1 MSPRFSA
8 AVVARNEEALM
19 GDATARR
26 LGSFPR
32 LTAALTGHGFR
43 RLWARRSVR

>member
-8 AVVARNEEALM
+8 VVVARNEEALM
-19 GDATARR
+19 GDATVRR
-26 LGSFPR
+26 LGSLPR
-32 LTAALTGHGFR
+32 LTAALTGHGLR